1 VLWIAGNHDCWGGE
15 ILTRDVGVTYHVGP
29 WRGSIAGW
37 NVLIEHGDGLRD
49 KEDAPYRRLRAV
61 LRNPLAIRLFR
72 WIHPDIATWIALRT
86 SHTSRNM
93 RPRDRGEGLARVA
106 LDKLVAEPLLQLYLY
121 GHSHEPVIGKSARGA
136 VMANPGAWMDGPTFL
151 RISTDHLE
159 LARLDG
165 GAVRVLQRVERSTNG
180 R

>member
-1 VLWIAGNHDCWGGE
+1 
-15 ILTRDVGVTYHVGP
+15 
-29 WRGSIAGW
+29 
-37 NVLIEHGDGLRD
+37 
-49 KEDAPYRRLRAV
+49 
-61 LRNPLAIRLFR
+61 
-72 WIHPDIATWIALRT
+72 
-86 SHTSRNM
+86 M
-93 RPRDRGEGLARVA
+93 RPHDHGEGLARVA
-106 LDKLVAEPLLQLYLY
+106 LDKLVAEPSLQLYLY

-165 GAVRVLQRVERSTNG
+165 DAVRVLQQVERPASG